1 MMVSMWAEPVFVTYL
16 LISFWVGYS
25 FALGGYL
32 YSIPLFL
39 FVVRLLPLA
48 PTNLQSMPILPTTMQ
63 QADLIIPT
71 KPHRCRSCKSE
82 NIKHSQEPWTPAQNP
97 RNLPQARVK
106 KSIYIYNY
114 VYALFFSK
122 KTLGMWGTQDPR
134 YNLIRA
140 LPEK

>member
-106 KSIYIYNY
+106 KKYIYIIMSTRC
-114 VYALFFSK
+114 FSQK

>member
-106 KSIYIYNY
+106 KKYIYNY